1 MAQSASSDTRN
12 KARMGRFRR
21 NYLMSQV
28 YIFYDQAGTIPGVP
42 GMFSHCQAEVDEDG
56 SVNVNQLSRGQE
68 TVVLEST
75 IEPVAEEAP
84 AQEPIEQP
92 IEQEQQTDGT
102 EN

>member
-1 MAQSASSDTRN
+1 
-12 KARMGRFRR
+12 
-21 NYLMSQV
+21 MSQV

-42 GMFSHCQAEVDEDG
+42 GMFSHCQVEVDEDG

-75 IEPVAEEAP
+75 IEPVAEEVQPP
-84 AQEPIEQP
+84 AQEQEQP
-92 IEQEQQTDGT
+92 LEQEQQNDGT